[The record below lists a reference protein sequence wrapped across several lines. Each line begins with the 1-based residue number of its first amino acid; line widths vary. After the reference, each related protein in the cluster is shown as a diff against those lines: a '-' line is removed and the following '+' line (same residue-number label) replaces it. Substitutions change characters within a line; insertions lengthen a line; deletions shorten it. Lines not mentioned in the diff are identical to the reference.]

1 MSDLIPDLVL
11 QDNSSQRL
19 PCVVLVDGS
28 TSMGGDA
35 INNLNEGLKVLEAEL
50 KADDVASLRVQ
61 LLIVR
66 IGGHSDV
73 ETVID
78 WTDAIDFAAPTIE
91 ANGTTPLGKGVEH
104 SLKKIE
110 EQKEKYKQN
119 QIPYNRPW
127 LFIITDGSP
136 TDDGWERC
144 AAKAVEA
151 ETKGKV
157 VIFPIG
163 TEDADFDT
171 LKQFSSRGA
180 MKLQNLNFKE
190 LFVWLSQSV
199 SAGSQTE
206 VDSTAQLPAANWGV
220 VPS

>member
-28 TSMGGDA
+28 SSMDGEA

-78 WTDAIDFAAPTIE
+78 WTDAIDFIAPTIE
-91 ANGTTPLGKGVEH
+91 ANGTTPLGMGVKH

-136 TDDGWERC
+136 TDNGWERC
-144 AAKAVEA
+144 ANKAVEA

-163 TEDADFDT
+163 TEGANFDT
-171 LKQFSSRGA
+171 FNLASNSPYILLAILKYLSSPNS
-180 MKLQNLNFKE
+180 LFPE
-190 LFVWLSQSV
+190 L
-199 SAGSQTE
+199 
-206 VDSTAQLPAANWGV
+206 
-220 VPS
+220 

>member
-28 TSMGGDA
+28 SSMDGKA

-78 WTDAIDFAAPTIE
+78 WTDAIDFIAPTIE
-91 ANGTTPLGKGVEH
+91 ANGTTPLGMGVKH

-110 EQKEKYKQN
+110 EQKV
-119 QIPYNRPW
+119 
-127 LFIITDGSP
+127 L
-136 TDDGWERC
+136 
-144 AAKAVEA
+144 
-151 ETKGKV
+151 
-157 VIFPIG
+157 
-163 TEDADFDT
+163 
-171 LKQFSSRGA
+171 
-180 MKLQNLNFKE
+180 
-190 LFVWLSQSV
+190 
-199 SAGSQTE
+199 
-206 VDSTAQLPAANWGV
+206 
-220 VPS
+220 

>member
-35 INNLNEGLKVLEAEL
+35 ISNLNEGLKVLEAEL

-78 WTDAIDFAAPTIE
+78 WTDAIDFAAPKIE
-91 ANGTTPLGKGVEH
+91 ANGTTPLGIGVEH

-110 EQKEKYKQN
+110 EQKERYKQN

-171 LKQFSSRGA
+171 LEQFSSRGA

>member
-19 PCVVLVDGS
+19 PCVILVDGS
-28 TSMGGDA
+28 SSMDGEP

-61 LLIVR
+61 LLVVR

-78 WTDAIDFAAPTIE
+78 WTDAIDFIAPTIE
-91 ANGTTPLGKGVEH
+91 ANGTKPLGIGVEH

-110 EQKEKYKQN
+110 EQKEKYKEN

-127 LFIITDGSP
+127 LFIITDGEPS
-136 TDDGWERC
+136 DNGWERC
-144 AAKAVEA
+144 AAKAVES
-151 ETKGKV
+151 ESKGKV

-163 TEDADFDT
+163 TEDANFDT
-171 LKQFSSRGA
+171 LHQFSSRGA

>member
-28 TSMGGDA
+28 SSMDGEA

-78 WTDAIDFAAPTIE
+78 WTDAIDFKAPSLE
-91 ANGTTPLGKGVEH
+91 AYGRTPLGKAMQLALE
-104 SLKKIE
+104 KIE
-110 EQKEKYKQN
+110 EQKVNYKAN

-127 LFIITDGSP
+127 IFLITDGTP
-136 TDDGWERC
+136 TDEGIWQNTASDC
-144 AAKAVEA
+144 VQA
-151 ETKGKV
+151 EKDGKV
-157 VIFPIG
+157 TIFGNLVIHSS
-163 TEDADFDT
+163 ET
-171 LKQFSSRGA
+171 LI
-180 MKLQNLNFKE
+180 
-190 LFVWLSQSV
+190 
-199 SAGSQTE
+199 
-206 VDSTAQLPAANWGV
+206 
-220 VPS
+220 

>member
-28 TSMGGDA
+28 SSMDGEA

-78 WTDAIDFAAPTIE
+78 WTDAIDFIAPTIE
-91 ANGTTPLGKGVEH
+91 ANGTTPLGMGVKH

-136 TDDGWERC
+136 TDNGWERC
-144 AAKAVEA
+144 ANKAVEA

-163 TEDADFDT
+163 TEGANFDT
-171 LKQFSSRGA
+171 LNQFSSRGA
-180 MKLQNLNFKE
+180 MMLQNLNFKE

-206 VDSTAQLPAANWGV
+206 VDSTSQLPAANWGI

>member
-28 TSMGGDA
+28 GSMAGTPID
-35 INNLNEGLKVLEAEL
+35 NLNEGLKVLETEL
-50 KADDVASLRVQ
+50 KSDDVASLRVQ
-61 LLIVR
+61 LLVVR

-73 ETVID
+73 ETVVD
-78 WTDAIDFAAPTIE
+78 WTDAIDFAAPTIV
-91 ANGTTPLGKGVEH
+91 ANGTTPLGLGVKH
-104 SLKKIE
+104 SLEKIE
-110 EQKEKYKQN
+110 EQKQKYKQN

-136 TDDGWERC
+136 SDNGWERC

-171 LKQFSSRGA
+171 LNQFSSRGA
-180 MKLQNLNFKE
+180 MMLQNLNFKE

-206 VDSTAQLPAANWGV
+206 VDSTAQLPAANWGM

>member
-28 TSMGGDA
+28 SSMDGKA

-78 WTDAIDFAAPTIE
+78 WTDAIDFIAPNIE

-136 TDDGWERC
+136 TDNGWERC
-144 AAKAVEA
+144 ATKAVEA

-163 TEDADFDT
+163 TEGADFDT
-171 LKQFSSRGA
+171 LNQFSSRGA
-180 MKLQNLNFKE
+180 MMLQHLNFKE